1 LELLAINFD
10 KQEIKKQIT
19 LDQVFE
25 LLQDWGG
32 DPEYTSYG
40 ILSSTICH
48 NQPGEGSRKLY
59 YYNNE
64 EGGLFRC
71 YTGCNDTFDIFELAI
86 KVANIQDNKN
96 YDLNDAVRKL
106 AYRFGLIAYLDDD
119 EEQSGLED
127 WKILNKYDKID
138 EIDIKDYNVF
148 LKDYDETILS
158 RFNYN
163 VKIGPWLKEGMTQEV
178 LDESF
183 IGFYPGGD
191 QITIPHF
198 DKEGRFIGLRGRAL
212 NQEEAE
218 RFGKYRPIKIGKLLY
233 THPLGMNLYNLNN
246 SQENIAALGKA
257 VVFESEKSCLL
268 YRSYFGPENDISV
281 ACCGS
286 SISAYQIHMLI
297 AAGAKEIVVAFDR
310 DFEKLGDDTHKRQ
323 IANFRKLHNRY
334 KNYVQLSFI
343 NDRNLIT
350 GYKNSPIDCGPDK
363 FLQLFKERVIL

>member
-1 LELLAINFD
+1 MIINFD

-32 DPEYTSYG
+32 DPEYTSFG
-40 ILSSTICH
+40 ILSATICH
-48 NQPGEGSRKLY
+48 NEPGRGSRKLY

-86 KVANIQDNKN
+86 KVADIQENKH
-96 YDLNDAVRKL
+96 YDLNNAVRAL
-106 AYRFGLIAYLDDD
+106 AYRFGIIDYLDNT
-119 EEQSGLED
+119 EEQDKLED
-127 WKILNKYDKID
+127 WKIFNRYDRID
-138 EIDIKDYNVF
+138 EIEIKDYNIT

-158 RFNYN
+158 RFNYK
-163 VKIGPWLKEGMTQEV
+163 VKIQPWLEEGMTQES
-178 LDESF
+178 LDEAF

-198 DKEGRFIGLRGRAL
+198 DKDGRFVGLRGRTL

-218 RFGKYRPIKIGKLLY
+218 KYGKYRPLKINGIMY
-233 THPLGMNLYNLNN
+233 NHPLGMNLYNLNN
-246 SQENIAALGKA
+246 SQEQIAILGKA
-257 VVFESEKSCLL
+257 IIFESEKSCLL
-268 YRSYFGPENDISV
+268 YRSYFGSENDISV

-286 SISAYQIHMLI
+286 NISIYQIHMLL

-310 DFEKLGDDTHKRQ
+310 QFQEIGDQEHKHQ

-334 KNYVQLSFI
+334 KNYVLLSFI
-343 NDRNLIT
+343 NDKNKIT
-350 GYKNSPIDCGPDK
+350 GYKASPIDEGPTK
-363 FLQLFKERVIL
+363 FLKLFKERVVL